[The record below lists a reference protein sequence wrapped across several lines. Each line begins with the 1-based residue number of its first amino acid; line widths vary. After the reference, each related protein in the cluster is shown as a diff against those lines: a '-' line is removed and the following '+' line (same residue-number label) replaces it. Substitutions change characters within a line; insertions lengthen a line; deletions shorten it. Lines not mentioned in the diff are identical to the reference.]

1 MIMDYFLAVTKKPE
15 QAVESL
21 LKSISER
28 GRLNTLRILN
38 KLLFLNDVEIKSKIT
53 CNRLPWLL
61 IDNSSK
67 SSNNSLNAI
76 FVGLQ

>member
-1 MIMDYFLAVTKKPE
+1 MDYFLAVTKKPE

-38 KLLFLNDVEIKSKIT
+38 KLLFLNDVEI
-53 CNRLPWLL
+53 
-61 IDNSSK
+61 
-67 SSNNSLNAI
+67 SLK
-76 FVGLQ
+76 